1 MRRWDLE
8 DWLRKLE
15 HLDTTSRV
23 FVEAIAHS
31 LYMLLNPLPES
42 APVDAIV
49 ILG

>member
-15 HLDTTSRV
+15 HLGTSRV

-31 LYMLLNPLPES
+31 LYVLLNPLSEP
-42 APVDAIV
+42 APGDAIV